1 MPKKS
6 GSTKITPKSVNT
18 NPWIATA
25 PATGASGKTSLAKSA
40 KPAGKAKPKK

>member
-6 GSTKITPKSVNT
+6 GSTKMTPKSQNT

-25 PATGASGKTSLAKSA
+25 PSTGTAGKSTVAKSA